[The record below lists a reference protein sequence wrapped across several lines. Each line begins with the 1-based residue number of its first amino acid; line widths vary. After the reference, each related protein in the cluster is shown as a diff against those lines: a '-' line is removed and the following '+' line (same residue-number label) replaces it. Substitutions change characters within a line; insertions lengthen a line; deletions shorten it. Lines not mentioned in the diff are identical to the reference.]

1 MEIKHTAGNLLS
13 KVYIKQATCH
23 CIEFHLK
30 TDHWTSSIST
40 QQNTLIW
47 LGWAAPKNSM
57 NLQWNLC
64 FWNALKQE
72 VIPSFGRQ
80 VTEVLWLYFHLTLCL
95 LETWKFKISLVKF
108 IGCGFRT
115 NTNILNYENSCS
127 TARHSFSFK
136 NRICISIETPE
147 KSKWQRFTKKW
158 IVSFEKASFE
168 TVVDLGEGSPLSS
181 RSISATARVDIGEGA
196 GLWNWWRLS
205 VTYYCFRCLG
215 GVECIC
221 SVNYRKHKKKAC
233 DFKLERIRTENKRGM
248 TDWTKI
254 FWFFFW
260 RQNEYFWEQSRVSGA

>member
-1 MEIKHTAGNLLS
+1 METKHTAGNLLS

-72 VIPSFGRQ
+72 VIPSYCRQ

-95 LETWKFKISLVKF
+95 LDSWKFKISLVKF

-115 NTNILNYENSCS
+115 NTNILNHENSCS

-158 IVSFEKASFE
+158 IVSFEKASFRDSGGFRGGVPTQLQVYIRHCE
-168 TVVDLGEGSPLSS
+168 SGYRWRRWPLKLVTIKCHILSLPLS
-181 RSISATARVDIGEGA
+181 
-196 GLWNWWRLS
+196 WRCWVYL
-205 VTYYCFRCLG
+205 FG
-215 GVECIC
+215 
-221 SVNYRKHKKKAC
+221 
-233 DFKLERIRTENKRGM
+233 
-248 TDWTKI
+248 
-254 FWFFFW
+254 
-260 RQNEYFWEQSRVSGA
+260 